1 MQKINEFLL
10 FLNDYLGGHQWFV
23 FLLLGTGIFFTIY
36 LGLPQIRYFGHA
48 IRIVKGKYDKKGDI
62 GDTSHFQALTTALS
76 GTVGTGNIAGVA
88 LAIHLG
94 GPAALFWMLITAL
107 LGMTTKFVE
116 VTISHKYRDILPDGS
131 ISGGPMY
138 YMHKRMNITRKNGKI
153 IRTGV
158 FLGGFFAFATILSSF
173 GTGSLPQINSI
184 SDSMFSSFGI
194 NHALTGAV
202 LAVLLALVIIG
213 GIKRIAKVTST
224 LVPAMALIY
233 LIGALLVI
241 ATNYQN
247 ILPSLG
253 SIFTDAFT
261 GSAAIGGFL
270 GAGFA
275 FTFNKGVNRGLFS
288 NEAGQGSAPIAH
300 SAAKAQEPVS
310 EGMVAILEPFIDT
323 IIICTITGLV
333 LLSSGVWNE
342 KIENRFEQA
351 DMQILEGNYD
361 ESNEND
367 RILLSRAFNKDTTLA
382 LYTGSLEV
390 EDGLILTDGIT
401 FIHAESFAEDV
412 VVTRGQEN
420 FTGSVP
426 VEAGVVKFSDMDR
439 DESGNKRKRKDQ
451 DKGEV
456 YFTGQ
461 SLIHSAPLTTEAFK
475 RSWLGDWGQYIVS
488 IGLLLFAFSTAISW
502 SYYGGRAVTYLF
514 GTKYVIYYRMVYVA
528 GFFVASFT
536 DTTIVW
542 NLSYITIA
550 IMTIPN
556 LFGLLVLRK
565 DIKGTIKTYW
575 SDFKKEWPAEKLPR
589 GTGRS

>member
-1 MQKINEFLL
+1 MQKVNEFLL
-10 FLNDYLGGHQWFV
+10 FLNDYLGGHAWFV
-23 FLLLGTGIFFTIY
+23 YFLLGTGVFFTLY
-36 LGLPQIRYFGHA
+36 LGLPQVRYFGHA
-48 IRIVKGKYDKKGDI
+48 IRIVKGKFDRAEDV

-94 GPAALFWMLITAL
+94 GPAALFWMLVTAM

-138 YMHKRMNITRKNGKI
+138 YMKKRMNITTKKGKI
-153 IRTGV
+153 IKTGAV
-158 FLGGFFAFATILSSF
+158 LGAFFAFATILSSF

-184 SDSMFSSFGI
+184 SESMFTSFGI
-194 NHALTGAV
+194 NHTLTGGV
-202 LAVLLALVIIG
+202 LAILLGLVIIG

-224 LVPAMALIY
+224 LVPVMALIY
-233 LIGALLVI
+233 VLGAILVI

-247 ILPSLG
+247 ILPSLA

-261 GSAAIGGFL
+261 GSAAVGGFL

-342 KIENRFEQA
+342 KIENRFQQA
-351 DMQILEGNYD
+351 DLQILEGNYL
-361 ESNEND
+361 EQNEGD
-367 RILLSRAFNKDTTLA
+367 SKLLARAFSNDTTLA
-382 LYTGSLEV
+382 LFTGSLQV
-390 EDGLILTDGIT
+390 EEGSIISEGIT
-401 FIHAESFAEDV
+401 IIHAESFAEDV
-412 VVTRGQEN
+412 LVTRGKEKY
-420 FTGSVP
+420 TGPIP
-426 VEAGVVKFSDMDR
+426 VREGVVQFSEMN
-439 DESGNKRKRKDQ
+439 DEN
-451 DKGEV
+451 EAV
-456 YFTGQ
+456 YFSGL
-461 SLIHSAPLTTEAFK
+461 SLIHSAALTTEAFK
-475 RSWLGDWGQYIVS
+475 RSMLGDWGQYIVS

-514 GTKYVIYYRMVYVA
+514 GTRYVIVYRMIYVV
-528 GFFVASFT
+528 GFFLASFT

-565 DIKGTIKTYW
+565 DIKGTIGKYW
-575 SDFKKEWPAEKLPR
+575 IDFKKEWPMDKLPP
-589 GTGRS
+589 GTSRN